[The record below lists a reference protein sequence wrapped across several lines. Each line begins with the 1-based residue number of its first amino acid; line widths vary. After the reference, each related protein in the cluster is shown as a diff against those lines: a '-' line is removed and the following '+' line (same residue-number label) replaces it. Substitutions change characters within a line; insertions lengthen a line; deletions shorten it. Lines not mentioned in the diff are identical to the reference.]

1 MKESMNSFAEQLSE
15 LDKRC
20 NGDYALSEDDRALIH
35 TAYWNG
41 NMIDIFSALDLICY
55 EPKAED
61 MPVLLDASS
70 PGSIW
75 TCRCTA
81 AQALTGLGKQGATVL
96 RVMKARETHP
106 TVRFY
111 VLRELIEMGDPCMD
125 EFLNKPIPPVS
136 SPNHR
141 ALWIFGKFENGALS
155 KDKAE
160 FFLTALLSEDPRRHN
175 WLRDH
180 IDDSKSES

>member
-1 MKESMNSFAEQLSE
+1 MNSFADQLSD

-20 NGDYALSEDDRALIH
+20 TGNYTFSEDDRALLH
-35 TAYWNG
+35 NAYWSG
-41 NMIDIFSALDLICY
+41 NIIDIFSALDLICY
-55 EPKAED
+55 DPTAED

-81 AQALTGLGKQGATVL
+81 AQALSGLGEEGATVL

-125 EFLNKPIPPVS
+125 EFLDKPIPSIS
-136 SPNHR
+136 SPNQR
-141 ALWIFGKFENGALS
+141 ALWIFGKFESGEVSRAKADFYLS
-155 KDKAE
+155 
-160 FFLTALLSEDPRRHN
+160 ALLRQDDRRHN
-175 WLRDH
+175 WLLDH
-180 IDDSKSES
+180 IKTAR